1 MADKDTASASY
12 WIAKLTREEKAHGK
26 LRKAAKASEK
36 DYFDTDDQKR
46 QLFNLHKSTV
56 DTLHARLYS
65 KAPNPDV
72 RRRFDMPGPQGAVA
86 KEAALLI
93 ERAIGFTIDT
103 TDFHL
108 QADQVVSDFLRA
120 SVGVPWLRYE
130 AKV

>member
-12 WIAKLTREEKAHGK
+12 WIAKLTREEKAHSK

-46 QLFNLHKSTV
+46 QLFNLHKSTT

-72 RRRFDMPGPQGAVA
+72 RRRFDMQGVEGAVA
-86 KEAALLI
+86 KEAAILI
-93 ERAIGFTIDT
+93 ERALGFTIDT

-108 QADQVVSDFLRA
+108 QADQVVADFLRA
-120 SVGVPWLRYE
+120 GVGVPWVRYE